1 MYRIVSV
8 STMFDIATRVPSTS
22 LSIQFD
28 PPKFVVD
35 QRSEIYL
42 RIIYMYNTYFL
53 HELFT

>member
-28 PPKFVVD
+28 PPKFGS
-35 QRSEIYL
+35 RSEI
-42 RIIYMYNTYFL
+42 
-53 HELFT
+53 